1 MAEKQ
6 FGNSGR
12 REITPGQTPQGERG
26 AGAIN
31 DRRKRLEE
39 LLRGIKNKVLTT
51 VEIARFKIEIAK
63 FKKEI
68 TGFEKEIAEL
78 ERRIAELEKGTTGLE
93 TQARRLFE
101 TQVQILLKRIR
112 SQTDEEK

>member
-31 DRRKRLEE
+31 DNDRQKFE
-39 LLRGIKNKVLTT
+39 K
-51 VEIARFKIEIAK
+51 EIAK
-63 FKKEI
+63 FKK
-68 TGFEKEIAEL
+68 GAKRSEKNIAKL
-78 ERRIAELEKGTTGLE
+78 ERKIAKFEERVTGLE
-93 TQARRLFE
+93 EQAL
-101 TQVQILLKRIR
+101 ILLKRIR
-112 SQTDEEK
+112 SQTDKEK